1 MADYYPLLSRAVAA
15 LPAQSPEARRAI
27 YDRASKALMG
37 QLKSLQPPV
46 PAADIANEERALKE
60 AIARIELEYAAQ
72 TPAQAAQAAIEAA
85 LNDIGGSPKPPQRAP
100 VQASAPVADANDPD
114 RPVDPATPRAPT
126 ARFEP
131 PRRAKSRSR
140 VFLGLGA
147 LALVVIA
154 SGVGLYAWQTRT
166 PPDQFKQGRVARA
179 PATTPAPTPVPEP
192 APAAPKSDQRISER
206 VPPLGSEPAPTP
218 APEQPR
224 PSSTA
229 DATPPR
235 QETPAPAQPAPAAPS
250 APSQEPAVAVGQR
263 SAILIA
269 APTRDNPQNVQTFVG
284 NVVWR
289 LETINRGPGQP
300 ASQAVRAELDI
311 PDAKFSAVMTIEKNT
326 DATLPASHTVT
337 WRFARAPDSPI
348 PEIAET
354 DNLQM
359 RDETSPQVDPLMGA
373 RARIT
378 SNIFII
384 ALTAG
389 DAPSRRNTELLQ
401 TKGWFDLPVRTAD
414 NRIAKITLEKG
425 GPGEKVM
432 QEAMQKWAE

>member
-85 LNDIGGSPKPPQRAP
+85 LNDMAGAPKPPLRVP
-100 VQASAPVADANDPD
+100 VQAPVADSSDPD
-114 RPVDPATPRAPT
+114 RPVEPATPRAPT

-131 PRRAKSRSR
+131 PQRKKSRSR

-166 PPDQFKQGRVARA
+166 PPDQFRQGRVARA
-179 PATTPAPTPVPEP
+179 PATTPAPAPAPTPVPEP
-192 APAAPKSDQRISER
+192 APAAPKPEQRISER
-206 VPPLGSEPAPTP
+206 VPPLGSEPQATP
-218 APEQPR
+218 AQEPPR
-224 PSSTA
+224 DT
-229 DATPPR
+229 TPPR
-235 QETPAPAQPAPAAPS
+235 QEAPVTPSSAPPS
-250 APSQEPAVAVGQR
+250 PPSQEPAVAVGQR

-384 ALTAG
+384 ALAAG
-389 DAPSRRNTELLQ
+389 DALSRRNTDLMQ

-414 NRIAKITLEKG
+414 NRIAKITMEKG